1 MMQPA
6 QGICGIYDS
15 ESACGYWSRAM
26 TDVKRMPVWKNE
38 AFLATFPHL
47 FFGLLGALPLIPL
60 DAISPAGQA
69 LIQQLWVLLYAGFVF
84 FILGGINRARRRR
97 WPDWSGS
104 WIGYGLLLLTAG
116 LLLVFQAL
124 PAILANRLVQIFTLA
139 FLPIIAVIALFLA
152 QTRRMLGLLVSQGP
166 LLVYW
171 QSYALEFVDP
181 SYRAAVVGIM
191 ALLISAV
198 VVAATR
204 RDDWRLGAAG
214 LMGVDLLAT
223 LAVAYLSV
231 FHYRLPQNVDPPPAS
246 WASVSRF
253 FASHVPMVA
262 IVVGPLFLLAIW
274 ESGLLQR
281 LSRRS
286 N

>member
-1 MMQPA
+1 MM
-6 QGICGIYDS
+6 D
-15 ESACGYWSRAM
+15 
-26 TDVKRMPVWKNE
+26 TKRIPLWENRP
-38 AFLATFPHL
+38 FLAAFPHL
-47 FFGLLGALPLIPL
+47 FYGLLSVLPLIPL
-60 DAISPAGQA
+60 DLISQPGQS

-84 FILGGINRARRRR
+84 LILGGVNRARRRR

-116 LLLVFQAL
+116 LLLLFQVL
-124 PAILANRLVQIFTLA
+124 PPALANRLVQIFTLA
-139 FLPIIAVIALFLA
+139 FLPIIAVISLFLA
-152 QTRRMLGLLVSQGP
+152 QTDRMLGLFVSQGP

-171 QSYALEFVDP
+171 QSFALEFVDP
-181 SYRAAVVGIM
+181 NYRAATVGAA

-198 VVAATR
+198 VVVATK
-204 RDDWRLGAAG
+204 RDDWRLGAVS

-231 FHYRLPQNVDPPPAS
+231 YHYWLPENIDPPLAS
-246 WASVSRF
+246 WASVSQY
-253 FASHVPMVA
+253 FASHAPMVA
-262 IVVGPLFLLAIW
+262 IVVGPLLLLAIW

-281 LSRRS
+281 LNRRS